1 MLLSSAHT
9 VAHQL
14 SDTTAVFSSAYER
27 IQRARKSAPSLRP
40 SSLIVFLSCQRY
52 HMANQQLLIF
62 FSLQD
67 QFDCIL
73 DEHSSRQLQQALQV
87 QIPPN
92 LFGKTALEKEMST
105 IFILLGIFFCI
116 DRIDILVDIISNQK

>member
-1 MLLSSAHT
+1 
-9 VAHQL
+9 
-14 SDTTAVFSSAYER
+14 
-27 IQRARKSAPSLRP
+27 
-40 SSLIVFLSCQRY
+40 
-52 HMANQQLLIF
+52 MANQQLLIF